1 MDQQYYHEM
10 VNNLDELI
18 QKGALEKK
26 SIYLFGHCNATE
38 ELLVLLQEKELVV
51 AAILDNNVR
60 KWGKVCKGVSI
71 VNPESLV
78 WNSHVD
84 TVVCIASRAYP
95 VMREQL
101 YQMGFKGKIYKLVD
115 YNTYAE
121 YSLSPDVI
129 ENKRERVKR
138 GMIIK
143 KELEQR
149 YPDHFKIL
157 CPFAALGDVFLTMS
171 YLPNFLSVRQIDKCV
186 ICVSG
191 NACKQVAELFG
202 LFPVEGY
209 AQRDLDELV
218 QACLYTKDLHF
229 YIVHQDRPYVV
240 NLHKALYVKCIS
252 LELIYKCGIFGL
264 PRETLPWRPAC
275 WRDYPY
281 LNDIVQGKTVIFSP
295 YAKSVTT
302 FDEAFWR
309 PIVVSYLEQG
319 YQCFTNVAGKEEP
332 LEGTSGISPRIA
344 EMKSLLERAG
354 TFIGIRSGLCDV
366 IRYVEC
372 RKVAL
377 YPDYYYSDTKWKAI
391 DMYALEGWENI
402 VVDEDFIWNRK

>member
-1 MDQQYYHEM
+1 MEQQYYHEM

-38 ELLVLLQEKELVV
+38 ELLVLLQEKEVVV

-71 VNPESLV
+71 VNPESIIQ
-78 WNSHVD
+78 NRDVD

-95 VMREQL
+95 AMCEQL

-129 ENKRERVKR
+129 ENKRERVRR

-149 YPDHFKIL
+149 YPGHFKIL
-157 CPFAALGDVFLTMS
+157 CPFAALGDVFFTMS
-171 YLPNFLSVRQIDKCV
+171 YLPNFLSVRQIEKCV

-191 NACKQVAELFG
+191 GACKQVAELFG
-202 LFPVEGY
+202 LYPVEGY
-209 AQRDLDELV
+209 PQKELDELV
-218 QACLYTKDLHF
+218 QACLHTKDF
-229 YIVHQDRPYVV
+229 NFFISHQDRPYVV
-240 NLHKALYVKCIS
+240 NLHKALYIKCIS
-252 LELIYKCGIFGL
+252 LELIYKSGVFGL
-264 PRETLPWRPAC
+264 PLETQPYRPVC
-275 WRDYPY
+275 WKDYPY
-281 LNDIVQGKTVIFSP
+281 LNDIVQGKAVIFAP
-295 YAKSVTT
+295 YAKSVVT
-302 FDEAFWR
+302 FKEAFWQ
-309 PIVVSYLEQG
+309 PIVADYLEQG
-319 YQCFTNVAGKEEP
+319 YQCFTNVAGDERP
-332 LEGTSGISPRIA
+332 LEGTRGISPQIA
-344 EMKSLLERAG
+344 EMKSVVERAG

-366 IRYVEC
+366 VRDAAC
-372 RKVAL
+372 RKLAL

-391 DMYALEGWENI
+391 DMYAINGWENI
-402 VVDEDFIWNRK
+402 AVDEEFVWSRN